1 MKHLKKVIFVFALF
15 AMISVNAQ
23 DENNPWSLDVGINA
37 VDAYPTNNTSFGT
50 GKWFDEFVNVD
61 NFNILPS
68 ISPKFSILFREAAKP
83 IEKPSPKYLPT
94 RTLEIDGRML
104 KLSTLTNSSNHL
116 PVPKLVL
123 LVG

>member
-1 MKHLKKVIFVFALF
+1 
-15 AMISVNAQ
+15 
-23 DENNPWSLDVGINA
+23 LDVGINA

-68 ISPKFSILFREAAKP
+68 ISRVRVGRYLGDGFSIGFAASLNR
-83 IEKPSPKYLPT
+83 IENLG
-94 RTLEIDGRML
+94 EIDGRML